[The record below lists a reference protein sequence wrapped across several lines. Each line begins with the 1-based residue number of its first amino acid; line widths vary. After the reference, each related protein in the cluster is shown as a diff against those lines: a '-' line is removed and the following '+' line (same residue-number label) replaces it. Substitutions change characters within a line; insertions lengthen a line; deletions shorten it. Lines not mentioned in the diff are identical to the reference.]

1 MRKSVV
7 LDSLKSAKIIDGLS
21 KGTRSDNRD
30 LLAYRDLTITTGVI
44 EKANGSA
51 KVTIGDTEVLAGVK
65 ISMGTPFP
73 DTPDQGVIIVN
84 AEVTPVSSPYYEPGP
99 PDESTVELARVV
111 DRGVRESKMLD
122 LEKLCIISGQKVHS
136 VFVDVAV
143 LNDAGNLFD
152 ATSYAAISALAS
164 STIPELQINDG
175 VVELTGNDLPLDV
188 STLPVSVTFSKIGNS
203 IILDAAFDEEAL
215 VNARLTLVTDSEGN
229 VCAGQKG
236 LPSYFTLDEIKT
248 SSELAFTKGSEIRK
262 VIEEAT
268 NFGKTKK

>member
-7 LDSLKSAKIIDGLS
+7 LDSLRSAKIIDGLS

-152 ATSYAAISALAS
+152 ATSYAAISAS

-262 VIEEAT
+262 VIEAAT

>member
-7 LDSLKSAKIIDGLS
+7 LDSLKNSKIIESLS
-21 KGTRSDNRD
+21 NGTRLDNRA
-30 LLAYRDLTITTGVI
+30 LLSYRDVTITTNVI

-51 KVTIGDTEVLAGVK
+51 RVTIGDTVIIAGVK
-65 ISMGTPFP
+65 ISIGTPFP

-122 LEKLCIISGQKVHS
+122 LQKLCIIPGEKVHS

-152 ATSYAAISALAS
+152 AASYAAISALAS
-164 STIPELQINDG
+164 STIPEIQINDG
-175 VVELTGNDLPLDV
+175 IVKPTGNDIPLDV
-188 STLPVSVTFSKIGNS
+188 STLPVSVTFSKIGDS
-203 IILDAAFDEEAL
+203 IILDAASDEEAI

-229 VCAGQKG
+229 ICAGQKG
-236 LPSYFTLDEIKT
+236 LPSYFTFEEIKK
-248 SSELAFTKGSEIRK
+248 SSEIAFTKGSELRNIIK
-262 VIEEAT
+262 EAT
-268 NFGKTKK
+268 KFGEAKK